1 MEERELLILGQQE
14 HEQLLDEEIT
24 QLKGLLQE
32 KERQLQHAHALLKGG
47 GRPHQQQHQ
56 ARGDMDI
63 VERLET
69 LEQEIG
75 MLKRRTPTLAEL
87 KCVASAQHAESFSR
101 VTLSQ
106 RRERVGARVAPGQY
120 GRCSGGGG
128 SSSTDTRVRA
138 LLQFTS
144 GTSH

>member
-1 MEERELLILGQQE
+1 MTEERELLILGQQE

-32 KERQLQHAHALLKGG
+32 KERQLQHAHALLKGT
-47 GRPHQQQHQ
+47 GRSQQHHN
-56 ARGDMDI
+56 RGEMDI

-75 MLKRRTPTLAEL
+75 QLKRRTPTLAEF
-87 KCVASAQHAESFSR
+87 KCVASAHHEESR

-106 RRERVGARVAPGQY
+106 GRERVGARVATGQL
-120 GRCSGGGG
+120 GRCDGDGGGR
-128 SSSTDTRVRA
+128 TDA
-138 LLQFTS
+138 
-144 GTSH
+144 